1 MSDGRRGT
9 AKPNIHNGETISGG
23 GSRIEQVSPKETIR
37 IVDSR
42 RGRGSKEQWKQWKQQ
57 SMEEIGGRGE
67 EIKVKNG

>member
-1 MSDGRRGT
+1 MPDERRGT

-23 GSRIEQVSPKETIR
+23 GSRIEQISPKETIR

-42 RGRGSKEQWKQWKQQ
+42 RGWGSKEQRKQQ
-57 SMEEIGGRGE
+57 NMKEIGGRGE